1 MSKILLLSELKIDFI
16 KFSYSFYW
24 FLIYWNTQTK
34 NIQKLKRLNKTCK
47 KYDYRK
53 IMWPDNNNTYILAL
67 RILGH
72 TPQPF
77 LCHLEKQSVSSYG
90 LQKSICQV
98 SLNTNYYIFC

>member
-16 KFSYSFYW
+16 KFSYSFYG
-24 FLIYWNTQTK
+24 FSIYWNTQTK
-34 NIQKLKRLNKTCK
+34 NIQKLKRLNK

-90 LQKSICQV
+90 LQK
-98 SLNTNYYIFC
+98 TFAK

>member
-16 KFSYSFYW
+16 KFSYSFYG
-24 FLIYWNTQTK
+24 FSIYWNTQTK
-34 NIQKLKRLNKTCK
+34 NIQKLKRLNK

-67 RILGH
+67 RIFGH
-72 TPQPF
+72 TPRPF

-90 LQKSICQV
+90 LQK
-98 SLNTNYYIFC
+98 TFAK